1 MRNEEQSGRKQRG
14 LLSIT
19 VGLLLIAAALFL
31 ASYNLYDELRAEQS
45 ARQAVTQLDAYLPAE
60 AAPEAPSD
68 SARDQEPLVSDER
81 TVIPDY
87 VLSPNMEMPVETING
102 IDFIG
107 VLRIP
112 ALELELPVISEW
124 NYPNLKSA
132 PCRYSGSAYLNNLIL
147 CGHNYASHFG
157 SLKTLSEGDIATFT
171 DIDGNVFIYK
181 MVERETLNPTD
192 IEGMESGNWDLTLF
206 TCTVGGRLI
215 PPKIET
221 GFRIGKLTVAM
232 PTGHE
237 KTAIPSG
244 TVSVTAMVPLNWIP
258 APSSGPYR
266 DKIQTACRLPWF
278 LPTPRFGRRSVY
290 TLTQSIVTT
299 DSQTIA
305 AKLNGEYI
313 RAKNNNQRLS
323 ILGSRSAYHG
333 TKLHY
338 HI

>member
-1 MRNEEQSGRKQRG
+1 MRNEEKNSRKQEG
-14 LLSIT
+14 LLLIT
-19 VGLLLIAAALFL
+19 IGLLLIAAALFL
-31 ASYNLYDELRAEQS
+31 VSYNLYDELRAEQS

-60 AAPEAPSD
+60 AALEAPSD
-68 SARDQEPLVSDER
+68 SAGDQEPLVSDER

-112 ALELELPVISEW
+112 ALELELPIISEW

-206 TCTVGGRLI
+206 TCTVGGQSR
-215 PPKIET
+215 
-221 GFRIGKLTVAM
+221 
-232 PTGHE
+232 
-237 KTAIPSG
+237 
-244 TVSVTAMVPLNWIP
+244 VTI
-258 APSSGPYR
+258 
-266 DKIQTACRLPWF
+266 
-278 LPTPRFGRRSVY
+278 RFD
-290 TLTQSIVTT
+290 LEE
-299 DSQTIA
+299 D
-305 AKLNGEYI
+305 
-313 RAKNNNQRLS
+313 
-323 ILGSRSAYHG
+323 
-333 TKLHY
+333 
-338 HI
+338 

>member
-1 MRNEEQSGRKQRG
+1 MRNEEKNSRKQEG
-14 LLSIT
+14 LLLIT
-19 VGLLLIAAALFL
+19 IGLLLIAAALFL
-31 ASYNLYDELRAEQS
+31 VSYNLYDELRAEQS

-68 SARDQEPLVSDER
+68 STGDQEPLVSDER

-112 ALELELPVISEW
+112 ALELELPIISEW

-206 TCTVGGRLI
+206 TCTVGGQSR
-215 PPKIET
+215 
-221 GFRIGKLTVAM
+221 
-232 PTGHE
+232 
-237 KTAIPSG
+237 
-244 TVSVTAMVPLNWIP
+244 VTI
-258 APSSGPYR
+258 
-266 DKIQTACRLPWF
+266 
-278 LPTPRFGRRSVY
+278 RFD
-290 TLTQSIVTT
+290 LEE
-299 DSQTIA
+299 D
-305 AKLNGEYI
+305 
-313 RAKNNNQRLS
+313 
-323 ILGSRSAYHG
+323 
-333 TKLHY
+333 
-338 HI
+338 

>member
-87 VLSPNMEMPVETING
+87 VLYSNMEMSVETING

-112 ALELELPVISEW
+112 TLELELPVISEW

-147 CGHNYASHFG
+147 CGH
-157 SLKTLSEGDIATFT
+157 K
-171 DIDGNVFIYK
+171 
-181 MVERETLNPTD
+181 
-192 IEGMESGNWDLTLF
+192 
-206 TCTVGGRLI
+206 
-215 PPKIET
+215 
-221 GFRIGKLTVAM
+221 
-232 PTGHE
+232 
-237 KTAIPSG
+237 
-244 TVSVTAMVPLNWIP
+244 
-258 APSSGPYR
+258 
-266 DKIQTACRLPWF
+266 
-278 LPTPRFGRRSVY
+278 
-290 TLTQSIVTT
+290 
-299 DSQTIA
+299 A
-305 AKLNGEYI
+305 A
-313 RAKNNNQRLS
+313 
-323 ILGSRSAYHG
+323 
-333 TKLHY
+333 
-338 HI
+338 

>member
-1 MRNEEQSGRKQRG
+1 MRNEEKNSRKQEG
-14 LLSIT
+14 LLLIT
-19 VGLLLIAAALFL
+19 IGLLLIAAALFL
-31 ASYNLYDELRAEQS
+31 VSYNLYDELRAEQ
-45 ARQAVTQLDAYLPAE
+45 AAKQAATQLDAYLPAE
-60 AAPEAPSD
+60 AAPEAPTD
-68 SARDQEPLVSDER
+68 PVEDQDPLVRDER

-112 ALELELPVISEW
+112 ALELELPIISEW

-206 TCTVGGRLI
+206 TCTVGGQSR
-215 PPKIET
+215 
-221 GFRIGKLTVAM
+221 
-232 PTGHE
+232 
-237 KTAIPSG
+237 
-244 TVSVTAMVPLNWIP
+244 VTI
-258 APSSGPYR
+258 
-266 DKIQTACRLPWF
+266 
-278 LPTPRFGRRSVY
+278 RFE
-290 TLTQSIVTT
+290 LEE
-299 DSQTIA
+299 D
-305 AKLNGEYI
+305 
-313 RAKNNNQRLS
+313 
-323 ILGSRSAYHG
+323 
-333 TKLHY
+333 
-338 HI
+338 

>member
-60 AAPEAPSD
+60 AAPEAPLD
-68 SARDQEPLVSDER
+68 SAGDQEPLVSDER
-81 TVIPDY
+81 TAIPDY

-124 NYPNLKSA
+124 NYPNLKTA
-132 PCRYSGSAYLNNLIL
+132 PCRYSGSAYLNNLII
-147 CGHNYASHFG
+147 CGHNYTSHFG
-157 SLKTLSEGDIATFT
+157 TLKNLWEGDIATFT
-171 DIDGNVFIYK
+171 DMDGNVFTYK

-206 TCTVGGRLI
+206 TCTVGGQSR
-215 PPKIET
+215 
-221 GFRIGKLTVAM
+221 
-232 PTGHE
+232 
-237 KTAIPSG
+237 
-244 TVSVTAMVPLNWIP
+244 VTI
-258 APSSGPYR
+258 
-266 DKIQTACRLPWF
+266 
-278 LPTPRFGRRSVY
+278 RFE
-290 TLTQSIVTT
+290 LEE
-299 DSQTIA
+299 D
-305 AKLNGEYI
+305 
-313 RAKNNNQRLS
+313 
-323 ILGSRSAYHG
+323 
-333 TKLHY
+333 
-338 HI
+338 

>member
-1 MRNEEQSGRKQRG
+1 M
-14 LLSIT
+14 IT
-19 VGLLLIAAALFL
+19 IGLLLIAAALFL
-31 ASYNLYDELRAEQS
+31 VSYNLYDELRAEQS

-60 AAPEAPSD
+60 AALEAPSD
-68 SARDQEPLVSDER
+68 SAGDQEPLVSDER

-112 ALELELPVISEW
+112 ALELELPIISEW

-206 TCTVGGRLI
+206 TCTVGGQSR
-215 PPKIET
+215 
-221 GFRIGKLTVAM
+221 
-232 PTGHE
+232 
-237 KTAIPSG
+237 
-244 TVSVTAMVPLNWIP
+244 VTI
-258 APSSGPYR
+258 
-266 DKIQTACRLPWF
+266 
-278 LPTPRFGRRSVY
+278 RFE
-290 TLTQSIVTT
+290 LEE
-299 DSQTIA
+299 D
-305 AKLNGEYI
+305 
-313 RAKNNNQRLS
+313 
-323 ILGSRSAYHG
+323 
-333 TKLHY
+333 
-338 HI
+338 

>member
-112 ALELELPVISEW
+112 ALELELPIISEW
-124 NYPNLKSA
+124 NYPNLKTA
-132 PCRYSGSAYLNNLIL
+132 PCRYSGSAYLNNLII
-147 CGHNYASHFG
+147 CGHNYTSHFG
-157 SLKTLSEGDIATFT
+157 TLKNLWEGDIATFT
-171 DIDGNVFIYK
+171 DMDGNVFTYK
-181 MVERETLNPTD
+181 MVERETLLPTSID
-192 IEGMESGNWDLTLF
+192 AMESGEWDLTLF
-206 TCTVGGRLI
+206 TCTVGGQSR
-215 PPKIET
+215 
-221 GFRIGKLTVAM
+221 
-232 PTGHE
+232 
-237 KTAIPSG
+237 
-244 TVSVTAMVPLNWIP
+244 VTI
-258 APSSGPYR
+258 
-266 DKIQTACRLPWF
+266 
-278 LPTPRFGRRSVY
+278 RFE
-290 TLTQSIVTT
+290 LEE
-299 DSQTIA
+299 D
-305 AKLNGEYI
+305 
-313 RAKNNNQRLS
+313 
-323 ILGSRSAYHG
+323 
-333 TKLHY
+333 
-338 HI
+338 